1 MNRYG
6 FPDETWSAAKR
17 EATIALTDRAKLR
30 GMMAYSELIRYIT
43 TIHFDAYDQRLF
55 DLLGQISKSEEM
67 AGRGML
73 SAIVVHKTGD
83 MEPGPGFFELA
94 AQLGRKTSDRT
105 KCWVEE
111 IKRVYKHWAK
121 D

>member
-6 FPDETWSAAKR
+6 FSDDVWAAAKG
-17 EATIALTDRAKLR
+17 EATQALILRAKVR
-30 GMMAYSELIRYIT
+30 GMMPYSELVKYISA
-43 TIHFDAYDQRLF
+43 IQFDAYDQRLF

-94 AQLGRKTSDRT
+94 RTLGRNTSDRT

-111 IKRVYKHWAK
+111 IKRVYAYWREG
-121 D
+121 

>member
-1 MNRYG
+1 VNRYG
-6 FPDETWSAAKR
+6 FADEEWAAAKH
-17 EATIALTDRAKLR
+17 EACQALIGRAKVR
-30 GMMAYSELIRYIT
+30 GMMPYSELVKHIS

-55 DLLGQISKSEEM
+55 HLLGDISESEEA

-94 AQLGRKTSDRT
+94 SKLGRKTSDKT

-111 IKRVYKHWAK
+111 IKRVYACWGE